1 MFCDDKVCAV
11 VYIPPVPE
19 TPRSKKSKHKG
30 TAFRAGA
37 SNEAADRSLHTTGVD
52 AAKAPKKP
60 NASRKA
66 VDVRRAAM
74 ISEMEIEKL
83 NETMG
88 TIFLDPDQKSP
99 RAQDFE
105 ERLTARIVGQERAV
119 RRMSGLYQIFLAGMS
134 PLNRPIGTMLFLG
147 PTGSGK
153 TRVIE
158 AAAEVLFGDANA
170 IVKIDCAEFQHSHEI
185 AKLIGS
191 PPGYLGHRETSPM
204 LTQENLDRMHTDD
217 LKVSLVLFDE
227 IEKASDSL
235 WQLLLGILDKA
246 TLTLGDNRRVDFS
259 HTMVIMTSNLGARE
273 MSELISGG
281 IGFAPGKGN
290 KQINDTEVDQKIYRT
305 AVEAAR
311 RKFSPEFMNRIDKV
325 VVFRSLKEHHL
336 RQILDLELQAVQDR
350 IMASAGTKFVF
361 QCSGTAKDMLLREGL
376 DFKYGARH
384 LKRAVERFL
393 VYPLSNLV
401 ATGQVGLG
409 DLVHVDLD
417 ELTHK
422 LIFSKRSGGALVQD
436 TPKDKD
442 EPTSGESFSGG
453 VGLPIPQPAKAARK
467 SQSRGE
473 KAEN

>member
-1 MFCDDKVCAV
+1 ML
-11 VYIPPVPE
+11 E
-19 TPRSKKSKHKG
+19 TVTRTSDMEKFG
-30 TAFRAGA
+30 T
-37 SNEAADRSLHTTGVD
+37 V
-52 AAKAPKKP
+52 
-60 NASRKA
+60 
-66 VDVRRAAM
+66 
-74 ISEMEIEKL
+74 
-83 NETMG
+83 
-88 TIFLDPDQKSP
+88 FLDPDQKSP

-119 RRMSGLYQIFLAGMS
+119 RRMSGLYQIFLAGMN
-134 PLNRPIGTMLFLG
+134 PPNRPIGTMLFLG

-158 AAAEVLFGDANA
+158 AAAEVLYGDTNA
-170 IVKIDCAEFQHSHEI
+170 VVKIDCAEFQHSHEI

-259 HTMVIMTSNLGARE
+259 KAMVIMTSNLGARE

-281 IGFAPGKGN
+281 IGFAPGKGT
-290 KQINDTEVDQKIYRT
+290 KMPNDNEVDQKIYRT

-350 IMASAGTKFVF
+350 IMQSAGTKFVF
-361 QCSGTAKDMLLREGL
+361 QCSDSAKDMLMKEGL

-384 LKRAVERFL
+384 LERAVERFL

-401 ATGQVGLG
+401 ATGQIGLG
-409 DLVHVDLD
+409 DLVHVDVDGIKNKFL
-417 ELTHK
+417 
-422 LIFSKRSGGALVQD
+422 FSKSSGGALIHDLPPGTVEAEVA
-436 TPKDKD
+436 D
-442 EPTSGESFSGG
+442 ETLSGG
-453 VGLPIPQPAKAARK
+453 VGLPIPAATKAAKK
-467 SQSRGE
+467 SQGRGE
-473 KAEN
+473 KSEN

>member
-1 MFCDDKVCAV
+1 MLAEIEVTKTRD
-11 VYIPPVPE
+11 I
-19 TPRSKKSKHKG
+19 
-30 TAFRAGA
+30 
-37 SNEAADRSLHTTGVD
+37 NTTGTV
-52 AAKAPKKP
+52 
-60 NASRKA
+60 
-66 VDVRRAAM
+66 
-74 ISEMEIEKL
+74 
-83 NETMG
+83 
-88 TIFLDPDQKSP
+88 FLDPDQKSP

-119 RRMSGLYQIFLAGMS
+119 RRMSGLYQIFLAGMN
-134 PLNRPIGTMLFLG
+134 PPNRPIGTMLFLG

-158 AAAEVLFGDANA
+158 AAAEVLFGDSNA

-217 LKVSLVLFDE
+217 LKLSLILFDE

-259 HTMVIMTSNLGARE
+259 KTMVVMTSNLGARE

-281 IGFAPGKGN
+281 IGFAPKKDGKN
-290 KQINDTEVDQKIYRT
+290 PHDSEVDQKIYRT

-311 RKFSPEFMNRIDKV
+311 KKFSPEFMNRIDKV

-336 RQILDLELQAVQDR
+336 KQILELELQAVQDR
-350 IMASAGTKFVF
+350 IMRSAGTKFVF
-361 QCSGTAKDMLLREGL
+361 HCSDTAKQFLLEEGI

-384 LKRAVERFL
+384 LKRAIERFL

-401 ATGQVGLG
+401 ATEQVGLG
-409 DLVHVDLD
+409 DLVHIDLG
-417 ELTHK
+417 ENGRLT
-422 LIFSKRSGGALVQD
+422 FSKRSGGALITDAPEVEE
-436 TPKDKD
+436 
-442 EPTSGESFSGG
+442 EPEKPEAKSGG
-453 VGLPIPQPAKAARK
+453 VALPLPQTKAARK
-467 SQSRGE
+467 GQGRGE
-473 KAEN
+473 KTEA

>member
-1 MFCDDKVCAV
+1 MSA
-11 VYIPPVPE
+11 PE
-19 TPRSKKSKHKG
+19 KQL
-30 TAFRAGA
+30 
-37 SNEAADRSLHTTGVD
+37 D
-52 AAKAPKKP
+52 
-60 NASRKA
+60 
-66 VDVRRAAM
+66 
-74 ISEMEIEKL
+74 
-83 NETMG
+83 ETV
-88 TIFLDPDQKSP
+88 FLDPEQKSP

-105 ERLTARIVGQERAV
+105 QRLTDRIVGQERAV
-119 RRMSGLYQIFLAGMS
+119 RRMSGLYQIFLAGMN
-134 PLNRPIGTMLFLG
+134 PPNRPIGTMLFLG

-158 AAAEVLFGDANA
+158 AAAEVLYGDTNA

-217 LKVSLVLFDE
+217 IKLSLVLFDE

-259 HTMVIMTSNLGARE
+259 RTMVILTSNLGARE

-281 IGFAPGKGN
+281 IGFAPAKGAKN
-290 KQINDTEVDQKIYRT
+290 PNDTEVDQKIYRT

-350 IMASAGTKFVF
+350 IMQSAGTKFVF
-361 QCSGTAKDMLLREGL
+361 QCSETAKDMLMKEGL
-376 DFKYGARH
+376 DYKYGARH

-401 ATGQVGLG
+401 ATGQIGMG
-409 DLVHVDLD
+409 DLLIVDYSP
-417 ELTHK
+417 EVGK
-422 LIFSKRSGGALVQD
+422 LVFSKSSGGALIQEMSKDSD
-436 TPKDKD
+436 TP
-442 EPTSGESFSGG
+442 EGSGETLSGG
-453 VGLPIPQPAKAARK
+453 VGLPIPAASKAAK
-467 SQSRGE
+467 KGHGRGE
-473 KAEN
+473 KVEN